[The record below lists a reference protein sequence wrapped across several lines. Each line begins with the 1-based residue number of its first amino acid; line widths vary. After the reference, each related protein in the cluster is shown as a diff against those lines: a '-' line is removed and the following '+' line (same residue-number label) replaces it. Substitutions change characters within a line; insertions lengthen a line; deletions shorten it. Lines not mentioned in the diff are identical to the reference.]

1 MSMRDSSNLVNVQT
15 TASPI
20 TVMLP
25 DGTTAIS
32 THTALLNVPS
42 LPLSCRL
49 VHIFP
54 HWHGPLLSIGLLC
67 DAGMIAI
74 YTAAN
79 VLILDSAGNLVLHG
93 SRSLV
98 DKIWLIDVSGPPPV
112 ATIRPTTSLL
122 SASVITE
129 ARGTQAQIVA
139 YYHATMGSPSISTLE
154 DALNRQFVQLPG
166 LTLEML
172 RKYPP
177 SSVATAK
184 GHMDQFRQGM
194 RSTKSTPSVGEDI
207 SDTHPPVVPR
217 TSNVEIVYTK
227 LFSPDDFRHTDLTGR
242 FPIQAKSGANYV
254 LIMVC
259 CNYIHAETLRSRD
272 APEYVKAYSRGTDFF
287 ATHGIT
293 PQYERLDNET
303 SKLLEKYCANHSPP
317 IKIQYVPPNNH
328 RASKAERGIRTWKN
342 HFIAMLCTVDPA
354 FAMDAWDLLIP
365 QAELTLNLMRSSS
378 FCPHTSAWHSLHGPY
393 NFDHE
398 PIAPPGMRIVCF
410 EAPSQR
416 STWSPHG
423 IDGFYVG
430 PAMNHH
436 RCFTVYIPSTHATRI
451 TGQLSWH
458 PPPAYQLPGSTPAD
472 DVLSCIS
479 RLQASIEHL
488 AQQHPHTHGT
498 AQALGPSLPSLTLAI
513 DHLSA
518 LLNPPPV
525 DPVPALPPR
534 RPSLPPLLLHR
545 RPPHLRG

>member
-93 SRSLV
+93 SRSPV
-98 DKIWLIDVSGPPPV
+98 DKIWLIDVSGPPPPPV

-207 SDTHPPVVPR
+207 SDTHPSCNHKPPPP
-217 TSNVEIVYTK
+217 SG
-227 LFSPDDFRHTDLTGR
+227 SPP
-242 FPIQAKSGANYV
+242 PIQ
-254 LIMVC
+254 
-259 CNYIHAETLRSRD
+259 
-272 APEYVKAYSRGTDFF
+272 
-287 ATHGIT
+287 
-293 PQYERLDNET
+293 
-303 SKLLEKYCANHSPP
+303 
-317 IKIQYVPPNNH
+317 
-328 RASKAERGIRTWKN
+328 
-342 HFIAMLCTVDPA
+342 
-354 FAMDAWDLLIP
+354 
-365 QAELTLNLMRSSS
+365 
-378 FCPHTSAWHSLHGPY
+378 
-393 NFDHE
+393 
-398 PIAPPGMRIVCF
+398 
-410 EAPSQR
+410 
-416 STWSPHG
+416 
-423 IDGFYVG
+423 
-430 PAMNHH
+430 
-436 RCFTVYIPSTHATRI
+436 
-451 TGQLSWH
+451 
-458 PPPAYQLPGSTPAD
+458 
-472 DVLSCIS
+472 
-479 RLQASIEHL
+479 
-488 AQQHPHTHGT
+488 
-498 AQALGPSLPSLTLAI
+498 
-513 DHLSA
+513 
-518 LLNPPPV
+518 
-525 DPVPALPPR
+525 
-534 RPSLPPLLLHR
+534 LHR
-545 RPPHLRG
+545 QPTNC